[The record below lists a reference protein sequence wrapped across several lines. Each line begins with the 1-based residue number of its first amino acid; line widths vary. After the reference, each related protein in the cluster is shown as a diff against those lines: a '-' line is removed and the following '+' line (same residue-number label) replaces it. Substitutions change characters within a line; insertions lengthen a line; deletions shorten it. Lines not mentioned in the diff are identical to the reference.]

1 MLITNYS
8 EERKMQ
14 KNIKLMAATVVT
26 MGLLASPIASAKEI
40 VIKFSH
46 VTTEATPKGKGA
58 MLFKKLVDE
67 RLGGKVRVEV
77 YPSSQLYGDKAVLK
91 ALLLNDVQLAA
102 PSLSKFSKYTK
113 QWALFDLPFLFK
125 NPQALNCFTDSAKG
139 QALLGAAERKGIK
152 GLGYWLNGMKQISA
166 NHALINPEDAKGLK
180 FRIMSSDVLKAQFE
194 AVNAN
199 PQKMAFSEVY
209 NALATG
215 VIDGQENTWSNIR
228 SKKFFE
234 VQKDTTIS
242 NHGVLEYAL
251 VTNKRFWNGL
261 PTDIRMQLDQIVKEV
276 TAQVTQF
283 ALDAAVKD
291 MQTVADSGKTNIHTL
306 TDAQKEQW
314 VSAMKPVWAQFEDQV
329 GKDNIAAVQQCN
341 AKN

>member
-1 MLITNYS
+1 MKS
-8 EERKMQ
+8 
-14 KNIKLMAATVVT
+14 NIKLIASSIVA
-26 MGLLASPIASAKEI
+26 MGLMASPIAHAKEI

-58 MLFKKLVDE
+58 ALFKKLVDE
-67 RLGGKVRVEV
+67 RLAGKVRVEV
-77 YPSSQLYGDKAVLK
+77 YPSSQLYTDKAVLK

-139 QALLGAAERKGIK
+139 QALLNAAEGKGIK

-166 NHALINPEDAKGLK
+166 NKPLIKPEDAAGLK

-194 AVNAN
+194 AVDAN
-199 PQKMAFSEVY
+199 PQKMAFAEVY

-234 VQKDTTIS
+234 VQTDTTIS
-242 NHGVLEYAL
+242 DHGVLEYAL
-251 VTNKRFWNGL
+251 VTSKRFWDSL
-261 PTDIRMQLDQIVKEV
+261 PDDIRTELDAILKEV
-276 TAQVTQF
+276 TAEVVNY
-283 ALDAAVKD
+283 ALEAADKD
-291 MQTVADSGKTNIHTL
+291 RQTVANSGKTNIHSL
-306 TDAQKEQW
+306 TDAQKQQW
-314 VSAMKPVWAQFEDQV
+314 VEAMKPVWAQFEDQV

-341 AKN
+341 AQN

>member
-1 MLITNYS
+1 MKKQTTLLVSI
-8 EERKMQ
+8 
-14 KNIKLMAATVVT
+14 LATI
-26 MGLLASPIASAKEI
+26 GLLISSSAFAKEI

-58 MLFKKLVDE
+58 ILFKKMVDE
-67 RLGGKVRVEV
+67 RLKGKVRVEV

-91 ALLLNDVQLAA
+91 ALLLGDVQMAA

-113 QWALFDLPFLFK
+113 KWAIFDLPFLFK
-125 NPQALNCFTDSAKG
+125 NPQSLNCFTESTKG
-139 QALLGAAERKGIK
+139 QELLNAAEKKGIK

-166 NHALINPEDAKGLK
+166 NKPLINPEDAKGLK

-194 AVNAN
+194 AVDAN

-234 VQKDTTIS
+234 VQKDTSVS

-251 VTNKRFWNGL
+251 VTSTRFWKSL
-261 PTDIRMQLDQIVKEV
+261 PNDIRAELEQIIKEV
-276 TAQVTQF
+276 TSQVTQF

-291 MQTVADSGKTNIHTL
+291 MQTIADSGKTNIHIL
-306 TDAQKEQW
+306 GSDAKQKW
-314 VSAMKPVWAQFEDQV
+314 VNAMKGVWTQFEDQV
-329 GKDNIAAVQQCN
+329 GKDNIAAIQQCN
-341 AKN
+341 SKN

>member
-1 MLITNYS
+1 M
-8 EERKMQ
+8 K
-14 KNIKLMAATVVT
+14 KNIKL
-26 MGLLASPIASAKEI
+26 IASTIVATGLVLSPVSYAKEI

-58 MLFKKLVDE
+58 MLFKKMVDE

-113 QWALFDLPFLFK
+113 KWALFDLPFLFK
-125 NPQALNCFTDSAKG
+125 NPQSLNCFTDSAKG
-139 QALLGAAERKGIK
+139 QELLGATNRKGIK

-166 NHALINPEDAKGLK
+166 NKPLIVPGDAKGLK

-194 AVNAN
+194 AVDAN

-242 NHGVLEYAL
+242 DHGVLEYAL

-261 PTDIRMQLDQIVKEV
+261 PSDIRMQLDQIIKEV
-276 TAQVTQF
+276 TAEVTQF
-283 ALDAAVKD
+283 ALDAAKQD
-291 MQTVADSGKTNIHTL
+291 MKTVANSGKTNIHTL
-306 TDAQKEQW
+306 SDDQKQQW
-314 VSAMKPVWAQFEDQV
+314 VAAMKPVWAQFEDQV

-341 AKN
+341 AQN

>member
-1 MLITNYS
+1 M
-8 EERKMQ
+8 K
-14 KNIKLMAATVVT
+14 KNTT
-26 MGLLASPIASAKEI
+26 LLASSLIALGLMTSPAAFAKEI

-58 MLFKKLVDE
+58 MLFKQMVED
-67 RLGGKVRVEV
+67 RLAGKVRVEV
-77 YPSSQLYGDKAVLK
+77 YPSSQLYNDKAVLK
-91 ALLLNDVQLAA
+91 ALLLNDVQMAA

-139 QALLGAAERKGIK
+139 QELLSATEKKGIK

-166 NHALINPEDAKGLK
+166 NKPLITPGDAEGLK

-234 VQKDTTIS
+234 VQTDTTIS
-242 NHGVLEYAL
+242 DHGVLEYAL

-261 PTDIRMQLDQIVKEV
+261 PADIRAELDQILKEV
-276 TAQVTQF
+276 TAEVTKF
-283 ALDAAVKD
+283 ALEAAEKD
-291 MQTVADSGKTNIHTL
+291 RQTVAASGKTNIHTL
-306 TDAQKEQW
+306 TDAQKQQW
-314 VSAMKPVWAQFEDQV
+314 VNAMKPVWAQFEDQV
-329 GKDNIAAVQQCN
+329 GRDNIDAVQQCN
-341 AKN
+341 ANN

>member
-1 MLITNYS
+1 M
-8 EERKMQ
+8 K
-14 KNIKLMAATVVT
+14 KNITLMAATVVF
-26 MGLLASPIASAKEI
+26 MGLITSSAVLAKEI

-67 RLGGKVRVEV
+67 RLASKVRVEV
-77 YPSSQLYGDKAVLK
+77 YPSSQLYSDKAVLK
-91 ALLLNDVQLAA
+91 ALLLGDVQLAA

-125 NPQALNCFTDSAKG
+125 NPQALTCFTNSPKG
-139 QALLGAAERKGIK
+139 QTLLNAAERKGIK

-166 NHALINPEDAKGLK
+166 NTPLITPENAQGLK
-180 FRIMSSDVLKAQFE
+180 FRIMSSDVLQAQFE
-194 AVNAN
+194 AIDAN

-209 NALATG
+209 NALAMG

-234 VQKDTTIS
+234 VQKDITLS
-242 NHGVLEYAL
+242 NHGVLEYVL

-261 PTDIRMQLDQIVKEV
+261 PADIRLQLEQIIKEV
-276 TAQVTQF
+276 TAEVTKF

-291 MQTVADSGKTNIHTL
+291 MKTVVDSGKTNIHTL
-306 TDAQKEQW
+306 SDAQKQQW
-314 VSAMKPVWAQFEDQV
+314 IAAMKPVWSQFEDQA
-329 GKDNIAAVQQCN
+329 GKDNIAAVQRCN
-341 AKN
+341 AQH

>member
-1 MLITNYS
+1 MKS
-8 EERKMQ
+8 
-14 KNIKLMAATVVT
+14 NIKLIASSIVA
-26 MGLLASPIASAKEI
+26 MGLMASPIAHAKEI

-58 MLFKKLVDE
+58 ALFKKLVDE
-67 RLGGKVRVEV
+67 RLAGKVRVEV
-77 YPSSQLYGDKAVLK
+77 YPSSQLYTDKAVLK

-139 QALLGAAERKGIK
+139 QALLNAAEGKGIK

-166 NHALINPEDAKGLK
+166 NKPLIKPEDAAGLK

-194 AVNAN
+194 AVDAN
-199 PQKMAFSEVY
+199 PQKMAFAEVY

-234 VQKDTTIS
+234 VQTDTTIS
-242 NHGVLEYAL
+242 DHGVLEYAL
-251 VTNKRFWNGL
+251 VTSKRFWDSL
-261 PTDIRMQLDQIVKEV
+261 PDDIRAELDAILKEV
-276 TAQVTQF
+276 TAEVVNY
-283 ALDAAVKD
+283 ALEAADKD
-291 MQTVADSGKTNIHTL
+291 RQTVANSGKTNIHTL
-306 TDAQKEQW
+306 TDAQKQQW
-314 VSAMKPVWAQFEDQV
+314 VEAMKPVWAQFEDQV

-341 AKN
+341 AQN

>member
-1 MLITNYS
+1 MKS
-8 EERKMQ
+8 
-14 KNIKLMAATVVT
+14 NIKLIASSIVA
-26 MGLLASPIASAKEI
+26 MGLMASPIAHAKEI

-58 MLFKKLVDE
+58 ALFKKLVDE
-67 RLGGKVRVEV
+67 RLAGKVRVEV
-77 YPSSQLYGDKAVLK
+77 YPSSQLYTDKAVLK

-139 QALLGAAERKGIK
+139 QALLNAAEGKGIK

-166 NHALINPEDAKGLK
+166 NKPLIKPEDAAGLK

-194 AVNAN
+194 AVDAN
-199 PQKMAFSEVY
+199 PQKMAFAEVY

-234 VQKDTTIS
+234 VQTDTTIS
-242 NHGVLEYAL
+242 DHGVLEYAL
-251 VTNKRFWNGL
+251 VTSKRFWDSL
-261 PTDIRMQLDQIVKEV
+261 PDDIRTELDAILKEV
-276 TAQVTQF
+276 TAEVVNY
-283 ALDAAVKD
+283 ALEAADKD
-291 MQTVADSGKTNIHTL
+291 RQTVANSGKTNIHTL
-306 TDAQKEQW
+306 TDAQKQQW
-314 VSAMKPVWAQFEDQV
+314 VEAMKPVWAQFEDQV

-341 AKN
+341 AQN

>member
-1 MLITNYS
+1 M
-8 EERKMQ
+8 K
-14 KNIKLMAATVVT
+14 KNIKLMAATIVT
-26 MGLLASPIASAKEI
+26 IGLIASPVASAKEI

-67 RLGGKVRVEV
+67 RLSGKVRVEV

-125 NPQALNCFTDSAKG
+125 NPQALNCFTESPKG
-139 QALLGAAERKGIK
+139 QALLSAVEGKGIK
-152 GLGYWLNGMKQISA
+152 GLSYWLNGMKQISA
-166 NHALINPEDAKGLK
+166 NTPLIVPEDAKGLK

-194 AVNAN
+194 AIGAN

-234 VQKDTTIS
+234 VQKDTTVS

-251 VTNKRFWNGL
+251 VTNKRFWNNL
-261 PTDIRMQLDQIVKEV
+261 PTDIRMQLDQIIKEV

-283 ALDAAVKD
+283 ALDTAVKD
-291 MQTVADSGKTNIHTL
+291 MKIVANSGKTNIHTL
-306 TDAQKEQW
+306 TNEQKQQW
-314 VSAMKPVWAQFEDQV
+314 VTAMKPVWSQFEDQV

-341 AKN
+341 AQN

>member
-1 MLITNYS
+1 MATIVAMGLIT
-8 EERKMQ
+8 
-14 KNIKLMAATVVT
+14 
-26 MGLLASPIASAKEI
+26 SPIALAKEI

-46 VTTEATPKGKGA
+46 VTTASTPKGKGA
-58 MLFKKLVDE
+58 ILLQKLVKE
-67 RLGGKVRVEV
+67 RLGGKVRIEV

-113 QWALFDLPFLFK
+113 KWALFDLPFLFK
-125 NPQALNCFTDSAKG
+125 NPQALGCFTNSVTG
-139 QALLGAAERKGIK
+139 QKLLNAVDKKGIK

-166 NHALINPEDAKGLK
+166 NKPLITPKDAESLK

-194 AVNAN
+194 AVDAN

-234 VQKDTTIS
+234 VQKDTTVS

-251 VTNKRFWNGL
+251 VTNKRFWNKL
-261 PTDIRMQLDQIVKEV
+261 PSDIRLQLNQIIQEV
-276 TAQVTQF
+276 TVKVTEY

-291 MQTVADSGKTNIHTL
+291 METVARSGKTNIHTL
-306 TDAQKEQW
+306 TNTQKQQW
-314 VSAMKPVWAQFEDQV
+314 VTAMKPVWAQFEDQV

-341 AKN
+341 AKH

>member
-1 MLITNYS
+1 MKS
-8 EERKMQ
+8 
-14 KNIKLMAATVVT
+14 NIKLIASSIVA
-26 MGLLASPIASAKEI
+26 MGLMASPIAHAKEI

-58 MLFKKLVDE
+58 VLFKKLVDE
-67 RLGGKVRVEV
+67 RLAGKVRVEV
-77 YPSSQLYGDKAVLK
+77 YPSSQLYTDKAVLK

-139 QALLGAAERKGIK
+139 QALLNAAEGKGIK

-166 NHALINPEDAKGLK
+166 NKPLIKPEDAAGLK

-194 AVNAN
+194 AVDAN
-199 PQKMAFSEVY
+199 PQKMAFAEVY

-234 VQKDTTIS
+234 VQTDTTIS
-242 NHGVLEYAL
+242 DHGVLEYAL
-251 VTNKRFWNGL
+251 VTSQRFWDSL
-261 PTDIRMQLDQIVKEV
+261 PNDIRTELDAILKEV
-276 TAQVTQF
+276 TAEVVNY
-283 ALDAAVKD
+283 ALEAAEKD
-291 MQTVADSGKTNIHTL
+291 RQTVASSGKTNIHTL
-306 TDAQKEQW
+306 TDAQKQQW
-314 VSAMKPVWAQFEDQV
+314 VEAMKPVWAQFEDQV

-341 AKN
+341 AQN

>member
-1 MLITNYS
+1 M
-8 EERKMQ
+8 K
-14 KNIKLMAATVVT
+14 KNIKLIASAVITA
-26 MGLLASPIASAKEI
+26 GLIASPVAYAKEI

-139 QALLGAAERKGIK
+139 QALLGAADRKGIK

-166 NHALINPEDAKGLK
+166 NHPLITPEDAKGLK

-261 PTDIRMQLDQIVKEV
+261 PADIRMQLDQIIAEV
-276 TAQVTQF
+276 TAEVTKF
-283 ALDAAVKD
+283 ALDAAEKD
-291 MQTVADSGKTNIHTL
+291 MKTVADSGKTNIHTL
-306 TDAQKEQW
+306 TDAQKQQW
-314 VSAMKPVWAQFEDQV
+314 VAAMKPVWSQFEDQV

-341 AKN
+341 AQN

>member
-1 MLITNYS
+1 M
-8 EERKMQ
+8 K
-14 KNIKLMAATVVT
+14 KNIKLIAATVVA
-26 MGLLASPIASAKEI
+26 MGLIASPVASAKEI

-91 ALLLNDVQLAA
+91 ALLLGDVQLAA
-102 PSLSKFSKYTK
+102 PSLSKFGKYTK
-113 QWALFDLPFLFK
+113 KWALFDLPFLFK
-125 NPQALNCFTDSAKG
+125 NPQALNCFTASSKG
-139 QALLGAAERKGIK
+139 QELLSATDRKGIK

-166 NHALINPEDAKGLK
+166 NTPLIVPEDAKGLK

-194 AVNAN
+194 AVGAN

-242 NHGVLEYAL
+242 DHGVLEYAL

-261 PTDIRMQLDQIVKEV
+261 PSDIRIQLDQIIKEV
-276 TAQVTQF
+276 TAEVTKY
-283 ALDAAVKD
+283 ALDAAEKD
-291 MQTVADSGKTNIHTL
+291 MKTVANSGKTNIHTL
-306 TDAQKEQW
+306 TDDQKQQW
-314 VSAMKPVWAQFEDQV
+314 VTAMKPVWAQFEDQV

-341 AKN
+341 AQN

>member
-1 MLITNYS
+1 M
-8 EERKMQ
+8 K
-14 KNIKLMAATVVT
+14 KDIKLIAATVVA

-77 YPSSQLYGDKAVLK
+77 FPSSQLYNDNSVLK

-139 QALLGAAERKGIK
+139 QALLGAVEGKGIK

-209 NALATG
+209 NALAMG

-228 SKKFFE
+228 SMKFFE

-276 TAQVTQF
+276 TVQVTQF

-291 MQTVADSGKTNIHTL
+291 MQTVSDSGKTNIHTL
-306 TDAQKEQW
+306 TDAQKQKW